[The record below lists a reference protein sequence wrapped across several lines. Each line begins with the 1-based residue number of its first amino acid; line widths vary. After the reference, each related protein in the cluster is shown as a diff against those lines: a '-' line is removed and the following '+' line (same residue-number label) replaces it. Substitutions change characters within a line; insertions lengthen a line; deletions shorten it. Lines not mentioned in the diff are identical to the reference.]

1 MIFIP
6 HQLPQPS
13 MYAQYSTLE
22 VDTASATSSTSCPP
36 VFQGEI
42 SPPTHMTEEE
52 RRMWAKDRQKKD
64 NHNMS
69 ECFHGDI
76 FIHPTKVSTEHSWV
90 LFSFFQV
97 VLREVTICH
106 TKSLLRKNHT
116 TWVFRELYMPQKE
129 TKIDLLQSLHWA
141 QVVFVFLILLS
152 QVVLRERIICH
163 TCSCRVTTEKD
174 VFVLLSPFVGI
185 CHTCSCSH
193 YWERCFCPF
202 ISSCW
207 DIL

>member
-1 MIFIP
+1 MTASSTSSIIVQPIYHMIFIP
-6 HQLPQPS
+6 HQLPQQS

-69 ECFHGDI
+69 ECFQGDI

-90 LFSFFQV
+90 LLLFFFSSCCQGGNYMPYMFLQ
-97 VLREVTICH
+97 
-106 TKSLLRKNHT
+106 NHYWERT
-116 TWVFRELYMPQKE
+116 TRWVFRELYMPQKE
-129 TKIDLLQSLHWA
+129 IKIYSPLSTSGFSFSHPFISSRFEGENYMPYMFLQ
-141 QVVFVFLILLS
+141 
-152 QVVLRERIICH
+152 
-163 TCSCRVTTEKD
+163 
-174 VFVLLSPFVGI
+174 
-185 CHTCSCSH
+185 SH